1 MSTVNGNGNDLI
13 YYKKA
18 KNMARIIQV
27 LYVFFGILII
37 AMMAI
42 TVIGVLMIVVTVIMS
57 SVVELLGIARF
68 VCKCRLLNLYTA
80 QKRH

>member
-42 TVIGVLMIVVTVIMS
+42 TVIGVLMIVVTAIMS
-57 SVVELLGIARF
+57 SVV
-68 VCKCRLLNLYTA
+68 
-80 QKRH
+80 

>member
-1 MSTVNGNGNDLI
+1 MEKARLLKWMSTVNGNDLI
-13 YYKKA
+13 YYIKA

-42 TVIGVLMIVVTVIMS
+42 TVIGVLMIVVTAIMS
-57 SVVELLGIARF
+57 SVV
-68 VCKCRLLNLYTA
+68 
-80 QKRH
+80 